1 MSERYDFVS
10 IEARAKS
17 KWAPEMYRVSE
28 DRQARKFYC
37 LEMFPYPS
45 GALHMGHVRN
55 YSIGDVLARFL
66 RMNGYNVLHPMG
78 WDAFG
83 LPAEN
88 AAIQHGTH
96 PARWTWSNIAH
107 MKSQFGMLGTSY
119 DWDRE
124 VTTARPDYYRWTQ
137 WLFLLMYGRGLAY
150 RKRAAVNWCPK
161 CATVLANEQVEGGLC
176 WRCDSAVGLRE
187 LEQWFLKITDYAD
200 RLLSDLD
207 RLPGWPERVRTMQEN
222 WIGRS
227 EGVELVFPV
236 AGTGEPIPVFTTRH
250 DTVYG
255 ATYLVLSPEHPLV
268 DILLARHPDPET
280 AAFVRRAR
288 ATDPSRRTDEDLVK
302 EGIATGAR
310 ALNAFSG
317 EEIPIWIGNY
327 VVHAYGTG
335 AVMGVPAHDQRDLEF
350 AGKYGLPV
358 RVVIQDPGHTLTAS
372 TLREAYVEAGTMVA
386 SGPFTGLPNSEGKE
400 RIADFA
406 EKHGLG
412 QRRVNYRLRD
422 WLISRQRYWGVPIP
436 VVYCD
441 HCGIV
446 PVPEDQLPV
455 VLPLDIEVAPGPSP
469 LAQLDAFINTHCP
482 SCGGAARRE
491 VDTMDTFI
499 DSSWY
504 FLRYCSPGDQER
516 AFDPR
521 KADYWMPVD
530 QYTGGIEH
538 AILHLLYS
546 RFITKVVH
554 DAGLLKVD
562 EPFVRL
568 LTQGMVVHHGA
579 KMSKS
584 KGNVVSPDLLVKQYG
599 ADALRLLI
607 LFAAPPEKD
616 LEWSEAGVEGASRF
630 LQRVFRVV
638 TAHAEEEDG
647 PGSSLDGAAEELVRF
662 VHRTVKRV
670 SEDVGRRRSFNTA
683 ISALM
688 ELTNAIYRYRDQVP
702 RPHRAATT
710 EALEKLVLMLAPFA
724 PHLGEELWE
733 RLGNKG
739 SVHLQAWPGY
749 DQHLAASG
757 DLIVVVQV
765 DGKVRERL
773 TVPAELGMVE
783 VQVLAMASE
792 RVQAHLAG
800 KTIQRVVAVPGKLI
814 NIVTS

>member
-1 MSERYDFVS
+1 LSERYDFPG
-10 IEARAKS
+10 IEERARS
-17 KWAPEMYRVSE
+17 KWFAGMYRASE
-28 DRQARKFYC
+28 DRHAPKFYC

-55 YSIGDVLARFL
+55 YTIGDVLARFL

-107 MKSQFGMLGTSY
+107 MKAQFGMIGTGY
-119 DWDRE
+119 DWERE
-124 VTTARPDYYRWTQ
+124 VTTARPEYYRWTQ
-137 WLFLLMYGRGLAY
+137 WLFLLMYHRGLAY

-161 CATVLANEQVEGGLC
+161 CVTVLANEQVEGGMC
-176 WRCDSAVGLRE
+176 WRCDSAVEPRE

-207 RLPGWPERVRTMQEN
+207 QLQGWPERVRVMQEN

-227 EGVELVFPV
+227 VGVELGFPIT
-236 AGTGEPIPVFTTRH
+236 GTGEMIRVFTTRH

-268 DILLARHPDPET
+268 DTLLTRYPDPDH
-280 AAFVRRAR
+280 AAFVQRAR
-288 ATDPSRRTDEDLVK
+288 AMDPTRRTDEELVK
-302 EGIATGAR
+302 EGVDTGAR
-310 ALNAFSG
+310 ALNPFTG

-327 VVHAYGTG
+327 VLQAYGTG

-358 RVVIQDPGHTLTAS
+358 RVVIQDPGQTLSAS
-372 TLREAYVEAGTMVA
+372 SLREAYVGEGTMVE
-386 SGPFTGLPNSEGKE
+386 SGPFTGLFSSEGKE

-406 EKHGLG
+406 EKYGLG

-441 HCGIV
+441 HCGIL

-455 VLPLDIEVAPGPSP
+455 VLPLDIEFTPGPSP
-469 LAQLDAFINTHCP
+469 LAQLDAFTRTSCP

-504 FLRYCSPGDQER
+504 YLRYCSPHDQKR
-516 AFDPR
+516 AFDPEDV
-521 KADYWMPVD
+521 DYWMPVD
-530 QYTGGIEH
+530 QYIGGIEH

-546 RFITKVVH
+546 RFIVKVVH

-584 KGNVVSPDLLVKQYG
+584 KGNVVSPDPMIMKYG
-599 ADALRLLI
+599 ADAVRLLI

-616 LEWSEAGVEGASRF
+616 LEWSESGVEGASRF
-630 LQRVFRVV
+630 LQRVLRLV
-638 TAHAEEEDG
+638 TSYMQDGAGQDG
-647 PGSSLDGAAEELVRF
+647 PADDGAEELGRL
-662 VHRTVKRV
+662 VHRTIQRV
-670 SEDVGRRRSFNTA
+670 TGDVGRRYNFNTA

-688 ELTNAIYRYRDQVP
+688 ELTNAIYRYRDQVTH
-702 RPHRAATT
+702 PHRAVMTG
-710 EALEKLVLMLAPFA
+710 ALEKLVLMLAPFA
-724 PHLGEELWE
+724 PHLGEELWDI
-733 RLGNKG
+733 LGKTG
-739 SVHLQAWPGY
+739 SVHLEAWPGY
-749 DQHLAASG
+749 DQRLAAAPEVT
-757 DLIVVVQV
+757 VVVQV
-765 DGKVRERL
+765 DGRIRERL
-773 TVPAELGMVE
+773 TVPADLGMEE
-783 VQVLAMASE
+783 VQVLAMKSE
-792 RVQAHLAG
+792 RVLAYLAG
-800 KTIQRVVAVPGKLI
+800 KTVQRVVAVPGKLI
-814 NIVTS
+814 NIVTG